1 MNADISAKTSDDK
14 HALDKNSLPLC
25 TASVGGDDYGIPPLV
40 DVLFDPFYD
49 SRLCVQI
56 IDRDVKE
63 ALQMHSGYSI
73 LGNHGNSSD
82 WHHTVKQNFSQIE
95 DFCDCALSII
105 TFEVTASQRDWSAF
119 AENRPSAVLYNMPD
133 CKKCPGKRFQFYSTL
148 NSYQNLKIMRG
159 QLQLIR
165 GSMGSAFSTNLK
177 EH

>member
-1 MNADISAKTSDDK
+1 MPVTLERDTMPVTLERERHNASYTRERHNASYTTETHNVIGRIANGFPPSKQIYPQFLMNADISAKTSDDK

-82 WHHTVKQNFSQIE
+82 
-95 DFCDCALSII
+95 
-105 TFEVTASQRDWSAF
+105 
-119 AENRPSAVLYNMPD
+119 
-133 CKKCPGKRFQFYSTL
+133 
-148 NSYQNLKIMRG
+148 
-159 QLQLIR
+159 
-165 GSMGSAFSTNLK
+165 
-177 EH
+177 